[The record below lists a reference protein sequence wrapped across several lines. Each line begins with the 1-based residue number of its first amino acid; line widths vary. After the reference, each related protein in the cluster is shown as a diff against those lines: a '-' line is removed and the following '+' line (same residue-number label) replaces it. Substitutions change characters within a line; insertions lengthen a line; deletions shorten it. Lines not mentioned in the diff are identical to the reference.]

1 METTN
6 EKIHQ
11 LLEMLDNPDAYTEQE
26 IRGIINHD
34 KDTREV
40 YRLMVEAKR
49 SSRHRQDNKSVDVN
63 AAWKRFVE
71 NEELRMKNEEFATAQ
86 PTRQSHSSLFNLHS
100 TFQKIAASFIGM
112 LLISGIAFAAIQIV
126 NNIVGGDIKSPTHET
141 RISNPRQEIVTADTL
156 ANDTVTVQPVIY
168 DNIPLEK
175 MLPEIAAY
183 YNTEVIFANDEVRQ
197 LRFRFVWNPQQSIE
211 QVIRDLNQ
219 FEHLTVTLKDNQ
231 ITIQ

>member
-26 IRGIINHD
+26 IRDIINHD
-34 KDTREV
+34 KDTREI

-49 SSRHRQDNKSVDVN
+49 SSRHRQDNKCVDVN

-71 NEELRMKNEEFATAQ
+71 NEEFATAQ
-86 PTRQSHSSLFNLHS
+86 QTTQSHSVFR
-100 TFQKIAASFIGM
+100 KIAASFIGM

-126 NNIVGGDIKSPTHET
+126 NNIVGGEIKSPTHET

-183 YNTEVIFANDEVRQ
+183 YDTEVIFANDEVRQ

-219 FEHLTVTLKDNQ
+219 FERLTVTLKDNQ

>member
-26 IRGIINHD
+26 IRDIINHD

-71 NEELRMKNEEFATAQ
+71 NEEFATAQ
-86 PTRQSHSSLFNLHS
+86 PTTQSYSVFR
-100 TFQKIAASFIGM
+100 KIAASFIGM

-141 RISNPRQEIVTADTL
+141 RISNPRQEIVSADTL

-183 YNTEVIFANDEVRQ
+183 YDTEVIFANDEVRQ

-219 FEHLTVTLKDNQ
+219 FERLTVTLKDNQ

>member
-26 IRGIINHD
+26 IRDIINHD
-34 KDTREV
+34 KETREV

-49 SSRHRQDNKSVDVN
+49 SSRHRQDNESVDVN

-71 NEELRMKNEEFATAQ
+71 NEEFTTTQ
-86 PTRQSHSSLFNLHS
+86 PTTQSYSVFR
-100 TFQKIAASFIGM
+100 KIAASFIGM

-126 NNIVGGDIKSPTHET
+126 NNIVGGEIKSPTQET

-183 YNTEVIFANDEVRQ
+183 YDTEVIFANDEVRQ

-219 FEHLTVTLKDNQ
+219 FERLTVTLKDNQ

>member
-26 IRGIINHD
+26 IRDIINHD

-49 SSRHRQDNKSVDVN
+49 SSRHRQDNESVDVN

-71 NEELRMKNEEFATAQ
+71 NEEFATAQ
-86 PTRQSHSSLFNLHS
+86 QTRQSYSVFR
-100 TFQKIAASFIGM
+100 KIAASFIVM

-183 YNTEVIFANDEVRQ
+183 YDTEVIFANDEVRQ

-219 FEHLTVTLKDNQ
+219 FERLTVTLKDNQ

>member
-71 NEELRMKNEEFATAQ
+71 NEEFTTAQ
-86 PTRQSHSSLFNLHS
+86 QTRQSHSVFR
-100 TFQKIAASFIGM
+100 KIAASFIGM

-126 NNIVGGDIKSPTHET
+126 NNFVGGDIKSPTQET

-183 YNTEVIFANDEVRQ
+183 YDTEVIFANDEVRQ

-219 FEHLTVTLKDNQ
+219 FERLTVTLKDNQ

>member
-6 EKIHQ
+6 EKIHH

-26 IRGIINHD
+26 IRDIINHD

-71 NEELRMKNEEFATAQ
+71 NEEFATTQ
-86 PTRQSHSSLFNLHS
+86 PTRQSYSVFR
-100 TFQKIAASFIGM
+100 KIAASFIGM

-126 NNIVGGDIKSPTHET
+126 NNIVGGEIKSPTHET
-141 RISNPRQEIVTADTL
+141 RISNPRQEIVPADTL

-175 MLPEIAAY
+175 MLPEIAAFY
-183 YNTEVIFANDEVRQ
+183 DTEVIFANDEVRQ

-219 FEHLTVTLKDNQ
+219 FERLTVTLKDNQ

>member
-26 IRGIINHD
+26 IRDIINHD
-34 KDTREV
+34 KDTREI

-71 NEELRMKNEEFATAQ
+71 NEEFATTQ
-86 PTRQSHSSLFNLHS
+86 QTRQSYSVFR
-100 TFQKIAASFIGM
+100 KIAASFIGM

-126 NNIVGGDIKSPTHET
+126 NNFVGGEIKSPTHET

-183 YNTEVIFANDEVRQ
+183 YDTEVIFANDEVRQ

-219 FEHLTVTLKDNQ
+219 FERLTVTLKDNQ

>member
-26 IRGIINHD
+26 IRDIINHD

-71 NEELRMKNEEFATAQ
+71 NEEFATAQ
-86 PTRQSHSSLFNLHS
+86 PTRQSYSVFR
-100 TFQKIAASFIGM
+100 KIAASFIGM

-126 NNIVGGDIKSPTHET
+126 NNIVGGEIKSPTQET

-175 MLPEIAAY
+175 MLPEIAAFY
-183 YNTEVIFANDEVRQ
+183 DTEVIFANDEVRQ

-219 FEHLTVTLKDNQ
+219 FERLTVTLKDNQ

>member
-26 IRGIINHD
+26 IRDIINHD

-49 SSRHRQDNKSVDVN
+49 SSRHRQDNKPVDVN

-71 NEELRMKNEEFATAQ
+71 NEEFATAQ
-86 PTRQSHSSLFNLHS
+86 PTRQSYSVFR
-100 TFQKIAASFIGM
+100 KIAASFIGM

-126 NNIVGGDIKSPTHET
+126 NNIVGGEIKSPTQET

-183 YNTEVIFANDEVRQ
+183 YDTEVIFANDEVRQ

-219 FEHLTVTLKDNQ
+219 FERLTVTLKDNQ